1 MQETLKKSLP
11 KWVKP
16 AVIVAAV
23 ALSAFFAYQSAALFF
38 RADADVCC
46 CPEC

>member
-1 MQETLKKSLP
+1 MQESLNKSLP

-16 AVIVAAV
+16 AVVAGIV
-23 ALSAFFAYQSAALFF
+23 ALSAFFAYQGAAFFF
-38 RADADVCC
+38 RGDAEICC

>member
-1 MQETLKKSLP
+1 MQTTLEKKLP

-16 AVIVAAV
+16 AVIIATV
-23 ALSAFFAYQSAALFF
+23 ALSAFFAYQGAAFFF
-38 RADADVCC
+38 RADAGVCC

>member
-1 MQETLKKSLP
+1 MQETLNKSLP

-16 AVIVAAV
+16 AVIAAIV
-23 ALSAFFAYQSAALFF
+23 GLSAFFAYQGAALVF
-38 RADADVCC
+38 RADEACC